1 MGGEFR
7 KKGVQVALGPV
18 VGPLGRT
25 VTGGRNW
32 EGWYSFPIYAHWL
45 TVEGI
50 SNDPYLDGVLG
61 AATVEGVQG
70 QGVITSVKV
79 SDIDLPKPLGTE
91 NDADSLQH
99 FIANEQELY
108 RNPTVNSNNESVASL
123 SSNIDDKTMHELYL
137 WPFQDALKAGSGN
150 VM

>member
-1 MGGEFR
+1 MDETGR
-7 KKGVQVALGPV
+7 
-18 VGPLGRT
+18 VGSPRRT
-25 VTGGRNW
+25 LRTL
-32 EGWYSFPIYAHWL
+32 L
-45 TVEGI
+45 TIAGI

-61 AATVEGVQG
+61 AATVQGVQG

-79 SDIDLPKPLGTE
+79 SDIRWYTEGDGT
-91 NDADSLQH
+91 DCLQH

-108 RNPTVNSNNESVASL
+108 RNPTLNSNNETVASI

-150 VM
+150 VMLDIPSKSVEKYVLT

>member
-1 MGGEFR
+1 LE
-7 KKGVQVALGPV
+7 
-18 VGPLGRT
+18 
-25 VTGGRNW
+25 
-32 EGWYSFPIYAHWL
+32 
-45 TVEGI
+45 
-50 SNDPYLDGVLG
+50 
-61 AATVEGVQG
+61 
-70 QGVITSVKV
+70 
-79 SDIDLPKPLGTE
+79 TE
-91 NDADSLQH
+91 NDADNLQH